1 MKCMITA
8 HSGCENTE
16 WGSLESIEKAIALNA
31 DAIEIDVRRAPDGVL
46 RLTHNALSEEEYS
59 AKVRI
64 EEAFALIKDTNLL
77 VNCDLKEPSTLY
89 YVIDKSKEYGLNK
102 DRLILTGCT
111 SAEQLVR
118 DPHLN
123 DFAQIFVNL
132 EQILKYDY
140 FQEHKFNSVAEFL
153 ENLDEPVGRVKYE
166 FNMDE
171 YADRVIS
178 YCKLLGVAGLNL
190 PYQVLT
196 EPFANKLNEVGIL
209 FSAWTVNDKDLAYH
223 LLEMNP
229 ANITTRSVNDLLITR
244 AEFYERRLWNGR

>member
-16 WGSLESIEKAIALNA
+16 RDSLESIDKAILLNA

-46 RLTHNALSEEEYS
+46 RLTHNLLTEDEYKTK
-59 AKVRI
+59 ARI
-64 EEAFALIKDTNLL
+64 EDAFAIIQNTNLL

-89 YVIDKSKEYGLNK
+89 YVIDKAKEYGIYK

-140 FQEHKFNSVAEFL
+140 FQERKFDSVAEFL
-153 ENLDEPVGRVKYE
+153 ENLDEPAGRVKYE
-166 FNMDE
+166 FNLDQSAE
-171 YADRVIS
+171 RIIS

-196 EPFANKLNEVGIL
+196 ESSAKQFNEAGIL
-209 FSAWTVNDKDLAYH
+209 LSVWTVNDRELALH
-223 LLEMNP
+223 LLDMDVF
-229 ANITTRSVNDLLITR
+229 NITTRSVIDIMSARSDFFEKRLI
-244 AEFYERRLWNGR
+244 